1 MEIARLRVSGVKV
14 HVLSKKTITAG
25 MIGAE
30 ISLEFDDPAWDNLQ
44 KTVVFNGNTVKDV
57 INPGMVIPVP
67 PEVMSS
73 PARALYVGVF
83 GTNSDK
89 NVAIPTLWANLGE
102 IHTAA
107 DPSGDETTNP
117 SIPVYAQLLELKT
130 GPQGP
135 QGNQG
140 IPGKTPVKGVDYFTD
155 DDIAEIVREVRES
168 YSGEVDVKTDETLIM
183 KDGVLSVNT
192 TDLMEKDNTLPI
204 TSAGVFAT
212 VGNIEALL
220 KTI

>member
-1 MEIARLRVSGVKV
+1 MAILKVQNQDGTWTEIPAIVGPEGPKGE
-14 HVLSKKTITAG
+14 TGPAG
-25 MIGAE
+25 
-30 ISLEFDDPAWDNLQ
+30 
-44 KTVVFNGNTVKDV
+44 
-57 INPGMVIPVP
+57 
-67 PEVMSS
+67 PE
-73 PARALYVGVF
+73 
-83 GTNSDK
+83 
-89 NVAIPTLWANLGE
+89 
-102 IHTAA
+102 
-107 DPSGDETTNP
+107 
-117 SIPVYAQLLELKT
+117 

-155 DDIAEIVREVRES
+155 DDIAEIVREVWES

-183 KDGVLSVNT
+183 KDGILSVNT